1 MSGKF
6 IVPIQLP
13 LLYNKPDHNPQ
24 EGYYK
29 LYLRNGKLRKLDWY
43 GTEEEIGG
51 TDITQTQIAN
61 WNEAYSWG
69 DHADAGYVT
78 LSTVQS
84 ITASKTFEA
93 GIAVRTSFTVNP
105 LGGTDNNFI
114 EAGSDRWFRIHH
126 ATTDWTNSHLFRG
139 VEGFNRVDHYGAY
152 NGVYNTGHQYN
163 FYDSGDLSTTAGL
176 WNISFFKGNGVIAT
190 RPLITINN
198 GQGAGI
204 FNTPLL
210 KMFANGNMTLGIS
223 TDTGYK
229 FSVNGTIRATS
240 FLVTSGTASQFLKAN
255 GTVDSTS
262 YTPASRT
269 LTINGTAYDLTAD
282 RSWTISTAT
291 PTLAAV
297 TTAGNTT
304 TNPITVG
311 AITGNIG
318 SISQFK
324 FNAGAGSATPNIA
337 VGNLDTSGK
346 FAALLAG
353 TVGAEFNFDNS
364 GWFAIAGDSKSN
376 YNSNNLGSGSETY
389 YLRIQGSTGNIQINS
404 TLDAGYKLDVNGT
417 IRVNNEVRFTGIENV
432 ETTSMV
438 YYDTTTGKLTY
449 GAKPVTQLEKR
460 SDYVEST
467 SYCGTAPLGSA
478 ESATVWKIKKIV
490 IASDGS
496 TTTTT
501 ATNVAWTNR
510 LTAIY
515 I

>member
-29 LYLRNGKLRKLDWY
+29 LYLRDGKLRKLDWN

-51 TDITQTQIAN
+51 GSVTSTQIAN

-126 ATTDWTNSHLFRG
+126 ATTDWTNSHLFRA

-229 FSVNGTIRATS
+229 LSVNGTIRATS
-240 FLVTSGTASQFLKAN
+240 FLVTGGTASQFLKAD
-255 GTVDSTS
+255 GTLDSNTYLTS
-262 YTPASRT
+262 GGASGAYVSLSGSYNNPSWITALAWTKITGTPAF
-269 LTINGTAYDLTAD
+269 LTTESD
-282 RSWTISTAT
+282 
-291 PTLAAV
+291 TLATVTARGATTAITLVYNGSAEAMKPGADSVATLGASNLRFSTVYLRTVSAV
-297 TTAGNTT
+297 GDSLDLAGSNINLNNTAGNT
-304 TNPITVG
+304 
-311 AITGNIG
+311 
-318 SISQFK
+318 
-324 FNAGAGSATPNIA
+324 
-337 VGNLDTSGK
+337 NLK
-346 FAALLAG
+346 VF
-353 TVGAEFNFDNS
+353 
-364 GWFAIAGDSKSN
+364 
-376 YNSNNLGSGSETY
+376 
-389 YLRIQGSTGNIQINS
+389 GSTGNVIIQNGGS
-404 TLDAGYKLDVNGT
+404 FTDAGYRLDV
-417 IRVNNEVRFTGIENV
+417 
-432 ETTSMV
+432 
-438 YYDTTTGKLTY
+438 
-449 GAKPVTQLEKR
+449 Q
-460 SDYVEST
+460 
-467 SYCGTAPLGSA
+467 GTARITNNTTVEGTM
-478 ESATVWKIKKIV
+478 SATVVKKTGGS
-490 IASDGS
+490 ATQFLKADGS
-496 TTTTT
+496 VDNN
-501 ATNVAWTNR
+501 AYVTNDLSIAY
-510 LTAIY
+510 AIALG
-515 I
+515 